1 MIDDGEGLP
10 EPHSVE
16 RLRADEP
23 EWMNVTLLALIP
35 VEVPGKALRV
45 NISLNEGNEGL
56 LALIDKAAAR
66 SGQTRSGFLASAARE
81 RIKAMG

>member
-1 MIDDGEGLP
+1 MIEDGEALP
-10 EPHSVE
+10 EPRSVE
-16 RLRADEP
+16 RLRADESDWL
-23 EWMNVTLLALIP
+23 EDALLALIP
-35 VEVPGKALRV
+35 VEVPGKAQRV
-45 NISLNEGNEGL
+45 NISLDENL